1 MTQQVL
7 QHSFTPRGAAREIFS
22 TRAPEVLVAGP
33 AGTGKSRAIL
43 EKLHLICLL
52 SPNVRVLMVRR
63 TLESLKTSALVTWER
78 DVIKEAK
85 LDGTVT
91 YYGGSVREPAQ
102 YRYSNGSS
110 VAMAGLDKPDKVMS
124 TEWDIIYVQEA
135 AELPDEDAWLA
146 LSSRLRNGAI
156 SFQQLIADCNPSHPT
171 HWLKLRCE
179 AGQTLMLHSRHEDN
193 PRYFAECGPDDEGA
207 RPYDGSPTG
216 HVRMT
221 EQGKEY
227 IARLDALSGVRKLR
241 LRDGIWAAAEGVIYE
256 EFDLAV
262 HVVKPFKIPEHW
274 RRAWS
279 VDFGYVH
286 PFVLQDWA
294 IDPDDRL
301 ILVREIYHSQRLVE
315 DHAREMRA
323 ICGLGPID
331 PITGRTQ
338 PHKGRLVTGWDATR
352 PYIII
357 CDHDA
362 EDRATLERHLGW
374 PTRPASKNVSD
385 GIQATAA
392 RLRLDGRGKPRMVF
406 FEGATVKRD
415 QLLLDNKKPASTVEE
430 FPAYVWHDKG
440 KDEPLKEMDDG
451 MDAVRYM
458 VMERDV
464 QPRPRIRVM

>member
-7 QHSFTPRGAAREIFS
+7 QHSFTPRGAAKGIFS
-22 TRAPEVLVAGP
+22 SRAPEVLVAGP

-52 SPNVRVLMVRR
+52 SPNVRVLMVRK

-135 AELPDEDAWLA
+135 AELPDEDGWLA

-156 SFQQLIADCNPSHPT
+156 SFQQLIADCNPSHPL

-179 AGQTLMLHSRHEDN
+179 AGQTVMLHSRHEDN
-193 PRYFAECGPDDEGA
+193 PRYFNEDGTPTPQGA
-207 RPYDGSPTG
+207 DY
-216 HVRMT
+216 M
-221 EQGKEY
+221 
-227 IARLDALSGVRKLR
+227 ARLDALSGVRKLR

-256 EFDLAV
+256 EFDPGV
-262 HVVKPFKIPEHW
+262 HIVEPFEIPAHW

-279 VDFGYVH
+279 IDFGYVN
-286 PFVLQDWA
+286 PFVWQDWA
-294 IDPDDRL
+294 ITPDDQL
-301 ILVREIYHSQRLVE
+301 VLVREIYKTQTLVE
-315 DHAREMRA
+315 DHARTIRA
-323 ICGLGPID
+323 LCGRGPID
-331 PITGRTQ
+331 PLTGRQ
-338 PHKGRLVTGWDATR
+338 LPYEGEPVSGWDATR
-352 PYIII
+352 PYIIV

-362 EDRATLERHLGW
+362 EDRATFERHMGW

-385 GIQATAA
+385 GIQATSA
-392 RLRLDGRGKPRMVF
+392 RFRMDARGRPRMVF
-406 FEGATVKRD
+406 FKGATVARD
-415 QLLLDNKKPASTVEE
+415 QLLLDAKKPASTLEE
-430 FPAYVWHDKG
+430 IPGYVWHDKG
-440 KDEPLKEMDDG
+440 KDEPLKENDHG
-451 MDAVRYM
+451 ADALRYI

-464 QPRPRIRVM
+464 QPRPKVRFMG